1 MLQIGHIPRMT
12 DTVQTPVKKTAPAK
26 PSQMLEFGPL
36 LVFFILYQVLKKS
49 QPDNALYI
57 AAGVLAAMSVLVLI
71 YSRIKH
77 GSLPM
82 MLLFTTV
89 LVAGS
94 AGLAYFFQD
103 ERFIYMKPTV
113 INAIFGVGVI
123 GGVIF
128 KKNVIQMFMGQAI
141 DMPLKAW
148 NTLAIRWGL
157 FFFVL
162 AAINEFVWRTYGED
176 FWVKF
181 KVFGFLP
188 LTILFTLLQVPFIM
202 KNGTV
207 KVDPPKE

>member
-1 MLQIGHIPRMT
+1 MT
-12 DTVQTPVKKTAPAK
+12 DTTTIAPKKK
-26 PSQMLEFGPL
+26 PSQWLEFGPL
-36 LVFFILYQVLKKS
+36 LIFFIAYQFLKKS

-57 AAGVLAAMSVLVLI
+57 AAAILAVLSIITLI

-94 AGLAYFFQD
+94 AAMAYFFKD

-113 INAIFGVGVI
+113 INILFGVGVI
-123 GGVIF
+123 GGVLF
-128 KKNVIQMFMGQAI
+128 KKNVIQMMMGEAFE
-141 DMPLKAW
+141 MPMRAW
-148 NTLAIRWGL
+148 NNLAIRWGI

-188 LTILFTLLQVPFIM
+188 LTILFTLSQLPFIM
-202 KNGTV
+202 KNGTMKGEAP
-207 KVDPPKE
+207 KVETRE

>member
-1 MLQIGHIPRMT
+1 
-12 DTVQTPVKKTAPAK
+12 
-26 PSQMLEFGPL
+26 
-36 LVFFILYQVLKKS
+36 
-49 QPDNALYI
+49 
-57 AAGVLAAMSVLVLI
+57 
-71 YSRIKH
+71 
-77 GSLPM
+77 

>member
-1 MLQIGHIPRMT
+1 MT
-12 DTVQTPVKKTAPAK
+12 DTSQTAPKQK

-36 LVFFILYQVLKKS
+36 LVFFVLYQFLKKS

-57 AAGVLAAMSVLVLI
+57 AAGVLAALSILVLI

-94 AGLAYFFQD
+94 AALAYFFKD

-113 INAIFGVGVI
+113 INSLFGVAVI
-123 GGVIF
+123 GGVVF
-128 KKNVIQMFMGQAI
+128 KKNVIQMIMGQAME
-141 DMPLKAW
+141 MPTKAW
-148 NTLAIRWGL
+148 NTLAIRWGV

-188 LTILFTLLQVPFIM
+188 LTILFTMTQLPFIM

-207 KVDPPKE
+207 KGEDPSGE

>member
-1 MLQIGHIPRMT
+1 MT
-12 DTVQTPVKKTAPAK
+12 NTTPSPQKPKSAK

-36 LVFFILYQVLKKS
+36 LVFFVLYQVLKKS

-57 AAGVLAAMSVLVLI
+57 AAGVLAALSILVLI

-94 AGLAYFFQD
+94 AALAYFFKD

-113 INAIFGVGVI
+113 INILFGVGVI
-123 GGVIF
+123 GGVLF
-128 KKNVIQMFMGQAI
+128 KKNVIQMMMGEAFE
-141 DMPLKAW
+141 MPMRAW
-148 NTLAIRWGL
+148 NNLAIRWGI
-157 FFFVL
+157 FFFIL

-188 LTILFTLLQVPFIM
+188 LTILFTLSQLPFIM
-202 KNGTV
+202 KNGTMKGEAP
-207 KVDPPKE
+207 KVETRE